1 MRIATWNVNS
11 AKQRMPR
18 LLPWLE
24 QRRPDVVCLQETKLT
39 DSAFHELLDAALAG
53 LGYEVA
59 HHGHGG
65 FNGVAL
71 LSRVGLDDVVADFP
85 GQPQYEGVT
94 EARALSAT
102 CDGVRIHSL
111 YVPNG
116 REVGSPPLWP
126 ACIALIVTVTA
137 STSIQE
143 VGVRAGPSCR
153 RSSWDGRP
161 QLQEAWK
168 ELRRRWGT
176 GRAEATGVR
185 KKTMRKAKKRMRMNM
200 KRRAA
205 RAEDGGARDWCS

>member
-1 MRIATWNVNS
+1 
-11 AKQRMPR
+11 MPR

-116 REVGSPPLWP
+116 REVGSPPL
-126 ACIALIVTVTA
+126 
-137 STSIQE
+137 
-143 VGVRAGPSCR
+143 G
-153 RSSWDGRP
+153 
-161 QLQEAWK
+161 
-168 ELRRRWGT
+168 
-176 GRAEATGVR
+176 
-185 KKTMRKAKKRMRMNM
+185 
-200 KRRAA
+200 RRALP
-205 RAEDGGARDWCS
+205 